1 MVHPVHTLHQPAGT
15 RMFLQHRQGE
25 HILHLPITEQ
35 FAVLHSLSEIPI
47 SIAQVEVALIDP
59 EVTLVASTAPV
70 HLRRG
75 VFQLLQEAPL
85 AAVVPEVSEEINSL
99 NQTDSSH
106 HRRLSLPGGPWAQSP
121 FTFPTIN

>member
-1 MVHPVHTLHQPAGT
+1 
-15 RMFLQHRQGE
+15 MFLQHRQGE

-47 SIAQVEVALIDP
+47 SIAQTAEEELLTAQVEVALIDP